1 MERYSNNVTDRK
13 DSLNQNIE
21 QKRCCIL
28 IIDYVKYVYYNVLF
42 NGFYLNIS
50 IWIYVNRN

>member
-21 QKRCCIL
+21 QKRCCIFN
-28 IIDYVKYVYYNVLF
+28 IDYVKYVYYNVLF